1 MDNLQRMVEKLGQKS
16 SVLTFDQA
24 LYCKSKEIQWR
35 MADRFQNFVL
45 RLGGFHVVMVFLAV
59 LGKMFRD
66 SGLDDALADSGVYAC
81 NTVEQIFR
89 GSHYNRGIRCHKLA
103 LESMCRLQWLAV
115 IEWYAT
121 HSVDVDADQIES
133 AISAVVK
140 AFQSSDNISE
150 CVENLAEETVVV
162 SQLLEKFMKSNSE
175 NGTIMFWNQYIDM
188 VCILLR
194 YIRAER
200 DGIWQLHLTSLAEML
215 PFFHAFDHT
224 NYARWVPVYL
234 ADMHRL
240 PETAPAVYEQFAMGN
255 FPVKGSKG
263 RFNQVWSDLKLEQSL
278 NRYSKTSG
286 GLIGITRNQNAVDR
300 WHITASDRAKVLEN
314 IRHMCG
320 SSKPD
325 SYVHKEAGQSRLQ
338 RDEKDVQKLANH
350 ILSFCNPFTVTGPQI
365 MNIVTGVVANTDVTS
380 SLLSAT
386 SRGKNLVNQFVESR
400 LKTNLVDF
408 FHPLSKVQSKTFS
421 SLNKTSCVKLKD
433 KTVALTAERNLFSR
447 LVVISQKRCISLP
460 DLFQFELSAV
470 PWSLAKSDGSLAK
483 CNKSLML
490 HEHERTIQMPSQN
503 ALSQAMPTCCIVDG
517 MAVIQM
523 YKYSGAK
530 TFGDYAAI
538 MTTAFMR
545 FFHISGCKRVDIVFD
560 NYTNARGSIK
570 SCERERRGSAR
581 GVRQNI
587 LSHQTQITLRWE
599 KFIAEPD
606 NKTTLKNFLTLYWKE
621 NMPGLLSEGQQLVI
635 AGGLIDASKVILLQ
649 TNRCQQ
655 ISSLF
660 CNHEEADT
668 RLVLH
673 AAAASKGGFQRIV
686 VSSPDTDVLILLVH
700 FAMDIGGELWL
711 RLPKGGRLYPAHSIA
726 RALGIPL
733 CKVLPP
739 FHATTGCDTTS
750 CLVQQGKLKP
760 WSLLKAHTNL
770 YTELADLGRR
780 PLEDIS
786 DGIQQYI
793 ASIYNGSPT
802 LLSCNELRYK
812 LFARKGLQNDSL
824 PPTTDALQQHL
835 KRAEHQT
842 KIWISSLD
850 PNPSIPD
857 PNGNGWTR
865 NEDGV
870 LQPVLMTKEP
880 MPKAIA
886 ELVKCGCKASQCMR
900 RCSCKAAELACT
912 DACPC
917 EGGDGCKNVFKFEQV
932 NIPDISSD
940 EESDLDQ

>member
-1 MDNLQRMVEKLGQKS
+1 
-16 SVLTFDQA
+16 
-24 LYCKSKEIQWR
+24 
-35 MADRFQNFVL
+35 
-45 RLGGFHVVMVFLAV
+45 
-59 LGKMFRD
+59 
-66 SGLDDALADSGVYAC
+66 
-81 NTVEQIFR
+81 
-89 GSHYNRGIRCHKLA
+89 
-103 LESMCRLQWLAV
+103 
-115 IEWYAT
+115 
-121 HSVDVDADQIES
+121 
-133 AISAVVK
+133 
-140 AFQSSDNISE
+140 
-150 CVENLAEETVVV
+150 
-162 SQLLEKFMKSNSE
+162 
-175 NGTIMFWNQYIDM
+175 
-188 VCILLR
+188 
-194 YIRAER
+194 
-200 DGIWQLHLTSLAEML
+200 
-215 PFFHAFDHT
+215 
-224 NYARWVPVYL
+224 
-234 ADMHRL
+234 
-240 PETAPAVYEQFAMGN
+240 
-255 FPVKGSKG
+255 
-263 RFNQVWSDLKLEQSL
+263 
-278 NRYSKTSG
+278 
-286 GLIGITRNQNAVDR
+286 
-300 WHITASDRAKVLEN
+300 
-314 IRHMCG
+314 
-320 SSKPD
+320 
-325 SYVHKEAGQSRLQ
+325 
-338 RDEKDVQKLANH
+338 
-350 ILSFCNPFTVTGPQI
+350 
-365 MNIVTGVVANTDVTS
+365 
-380 SLLSAT
+380 
-386 SRGKNLVNQFVESR
+386 
-400 LKTNLVDF
+400 
-408 FHPLSKVQSKTFS
+408 
-421 SLNKTSCVKLKD
+421 
-433 KTVALTAERNLFSR
+433 
-447 LVVISQKRCISLP
+447 
-460 DLFQFELSAV
+460 
-470 PWSLAKSDGSLAK
+470 
-483 CNKSLML
+483 ML
-490 HEHERTIQMPSQN
+490 HELERTIQMPSQN

-581 GVRQNI
+581 GVRQKI

-668 RLVLH
+668 WLVLH

-793 ASIYNGSPT
+793 ASITP
-802 LLSCNELRYK
+802 
-812 LFARKGLQNDSL
+812 
-824 PPTTDALQQHL
+824 
-835 KRAEHQT
+835 
-842 KIWISSLD
+842 II
-850 PNPSIPD
+850 
-857 PNGNGWTR
+857 
-865 NEDGV
+865 
-870 LQPVLMTKEP
+870 
-880 MPKAIA
+880 
-886 ELVKCGCKASQCMR
+886 
-900 RCSCKAAELACT
+900 
-912 DACPC
+912 
-917 EGGDGCKNVFKFEQV
+917 
-932 NIPDISSD
+932 
-940 EESDLDQ
+940 